1 MKKTLAI
8 TASILL
14 ALSPVSAVN
23 SDTINIV
30 VTKAA
35 QCADSVSSA
44 VVDSMA
50 PAPSAS
56 AKSPQARIVESA
68 DGDSYLLYNGQA
80 YSFSDVANHL
90 DYYPEDYAE
99 DAVDQKLREI
109 DTWGVLGI
117 LAICF
122 GFPALV
128 IVVALILIIG
138 FFTRRNRE
146 RNALI
151 SQAIDNGY
159 QLPDAFYTNQQN
171 EGSEGSTH
179 IPQRD
184 PRKFSS
190 AMTLIAVGLCLS
202 VFFLVIDAPVGFIA
216 GGIPLLLGAGKLI
229 GYFYLPEYS
238 ANGAGPMGKNN
249 NDARRE
255 GPACPPPPPGETFY
269 YDPRDPRYNGDRR
282 R

>member
-8 TASILL
+8 AASLLL
-14 ALSPVSAVN
+14 ALCPVSAVN
-23 SDTINIV
+23 TDSINNIAA
-30 VTKAA
+30 KAA
-35 QCADSVSSA
+35 QCADSVSAAVIDSVAPQSA
-44 VVDSMA
+44 RTENSN
-50 PAPSAS
+50 
-56 AKSPQARIVESA
+56 QARVVESE
-68 DGDSYLLYNGQA
+68 DGDSYLLFNGQA
-80 YSFSDVANHL
+80 YAFSDVANQL
-90 DYYPEDYAE
+90 EYAPEDYAE
-99 DAVDQKLREI
+99 DAVDQKLKEI

-128 IVVALILIIG
+128 VVVALILIIG
-138 FFTRRNRE
+138 FFTKRNRE

-159 QLPDAFYTNQQN
+159 QLPDAFYSNQQH
-171 EGSEGSTH
+171 EASDGSTQT
-179 IPQRD
+179 PRRD

-229 GYFYLPEYS
+229 GYFCLPEYGASADNARGGNHS
-238 ANGAGPMGKNN
+238 ANDG
-249 NDARRE
+249 RE
-255 GPACPPPPPGETFY
+255 GSPCPPPPPAETFY
-269 YDPRDPRYNGDRR
+269 YDPRDPRYNGGRR
-282 R
+282 